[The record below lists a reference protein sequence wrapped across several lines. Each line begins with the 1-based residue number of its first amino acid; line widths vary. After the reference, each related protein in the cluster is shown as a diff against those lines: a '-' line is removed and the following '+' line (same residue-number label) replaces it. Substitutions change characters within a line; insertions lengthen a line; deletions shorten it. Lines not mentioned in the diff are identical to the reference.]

1 MSRIPYAGS
10 GARIA
15 PVLAGSRAGNR
26 PELAQTDRETAM
38 PHAILALLLSFAV
51 VATAVAGTVKP
62 PAGWHSFDTKKNFA
76 ALNEALEAAIKEN
89 KMGLVTQAS
98 ASAGAKAAGFTIPGN
113 RVVGVYRNDF
123 ARRML
128 AASVTAGIEAPIR
141 FYVTENPD
149 GTATLSYKTPSAVF
163 APYFAE
169 GGDGLK
175 ALAAELD
182 PIFSKIAADAIR

>member
-1 MSRIPYAGS
+1 MI
-10 GARIA
+10 IA
-15 PVLAGSRAGNR
+15 LLCS
-26 PELAQTDRETAM
+26 
-38 PHAILALLLSFAV
+38 LALA
-51 VATAVAGTVKP
+51 ATATAGTLKP
-62 PAGWHSFDTKKNFA
+62 LPGWQSFDTKKGFA
-76 ALNEALEAAIKEN
+76 ALSEALDAAIKDN

-149 GTATLSYKTPSAVF
+149 GSATLSYKTPSAVF
-163 APYFAE
+163 APYFGE
-169 GGDGLK
+169 GGDKLK
-175 ALAAELD
+175 EIAAELD
-182 PIFSKIAADAIR
+182 PIFAKIAADAVK